1 VWRVIKVVLD
11 LSKYN
16 IMDIDKWVDFLDKH
30 MEDDINHLLICYLK
44 KIDSIDE
51 YDESDLYDLSI
62 TFFEMLS
69 NKYFIEG

>member
-1 VWRVIKVVLD
+1 MVLD

>member
-1 VWRVIKVVLD
+1 VVLD

-16 IMDIDKWVDFLDKH
+16 IMDIDKWVDFMDKH
-30 MEDDINHLLICYLK
+30 MENDINQLLVCYLN
-44 KIDSIDE
+44 KIDGIDE

-69 NKYFIEG
+69 NKYTIEG

>member
-30 MEDDINHLLICYLK
+30 MEDDINQLLICYLK

>member
-1 VWRVIKVVLD
+1 
-11 LSKYN
+11 
-16 IMDIDKWVDFLDKH
+16 MDTDKWVDFVDKH
-30 MEDDINHLLICYLK
+30 MENDINQLLICYLK

>member
-1 VWRVIKVVLD
+1 MVLD

-16 IMDIDKWVDFLDKH
+16 IMDTDKWVDFVDKH
-30 MEDDINHLLICYLK
+30 MENDINQLLVCYLK
-44 KIDSIDE
+44 KIDGIDD
-51 YDESDLYDLSI
+51 YDESDLYDLSL

>member
-1 VWRVIKVVLD
+1 MVLD

-30 MEDDINHLLICYLK
+30 MENDINQLLVCYLNQ
-44 KIDSIDE
+44 IDGIDE

-62 TFFEMLS
+62 TFYEMLS
-69 NKYFIEG
+69 NKYTIEG

>member
-1 VWRVIKVVLD
+1 MVLD

-16 IMDIDKWVDFLDKH
+16 IMDTDKWVDFVDKH
-30 MEDDINHLLICYLK
+30 MENDINQLLICYLK
-44 KIDSIDE
+44 KIDGIDD
-51 YDESDLYDLSI
+51 YDESDLYDLSL